1 MSQIS
6 SFKIEGLYNARTINL
21 QIEDNTLILV
31 GENGTGKSTV
41 VNILYF
47 FLTSQWNRIDK
58 IQLKSISATI
68 NNKEYY
74 LSKNN
79 IKTISET
86 DYSFNNSL
94 FSPRLKASIES
105 IVEEVS
111 ASGLN
116 LSEKELTEKE
126 KQLARNYGIPHRLVR
141 GALRGFYGYP
151 NELKEVVKSL
161 QIANIEVA
169 KQVLYLP
176 TYRRIEQDLEK
187 VLPGIDIDEL
197 KKRARSPLGFGTKR
211 NYIELVEFGME
222 DVVRTI
228 RRKTDEIQK
237 KVRSDLSNLTGE
249 YLRDVIRGSYRSP
262 DLSQFRDTDQ
272 KTFEGI
278 LNRIPEDILQDND
291 KIKLR
296 QIVKEFDETGEVDSD
311 NQVVAHF
318 LTSLI
323 QLYQKQQEDEKDI
336 RDFVSV
342 CNEGYLTGKQFRYD
356 SENFDVKIF
365 EDFDGSKNKPLPM
378 SALSSG
384 EKQIVSLFSHLYLS
398 GSPSPFVIID
408 EPELSLSVPWQ
419 KRFLPDISEKSN
431 GFIAVT
437 HSPFIYDNSL
447 RKYTHSLEEF
457 IEPFKHDPALPAL
470 IENGY
475 DDK

>member
-1 MSQIS
+1 M
-6 SFKIEGLYNARTINL
+6 
-21 QIEDNTLILV
+21 
-31 GENGTGKSTV
+31 
-41 VNILYF
+41 
-47 FLTSQWNRIDK
+47 
-58 IQLKSISATI
+58 
-68 NNKEYY
+68 
-74 LSKNN
+74 
-79 IKTISET
+79 
-86 DYSFNNSL
+86 
-94 FSPRLKASIES
+94 
-105 IVEEVS
+105 
-111 ASGLN
+111 
-116 LSEKELTEKE
+116 TEKGR
-126 KQLARNYGIPHRLVR
+126 QLARNYGIPNRLVQ
-141 GALRGFYGYP
+141 ATLKGFYKYP
-151 NELKEVVKSL
+151 KELKETVTSL
-161 QIANIEVA
+161 QTAKTGVA

-187 VLPGIDIDEL
+187 VLPGIDIDDL
-197 KKRARSPLGFGTKR
+197 KKRAGKPLGFRNKR

-228 RRKTDEIQK
+228 ERKTDEIEK

-272 KTFEGI
+272 KTFEDI
-278 LNRIPEDILQDND
+278 LSRIPEDILQDND
-291 KIKLR
+291 KVKLR
-296 QIVKEFDETGEVDSD
+296 QIMDEFDKTEKVDPS

-365 EDFDGSKNKPLPM
+365 EDFDGDKNKPLPM
-378 SALSSG
+378 AALSSG

-457 IEPFKHDPALPAL
+457 IESFKYDPTLEEPD
-470 IENGY
+470 Y
-475 DDK
+475 DDIPF

>member
-21 QIEDNTLILV
+21 KIEDNTLILV

-58 IQLKSISATI
+58 IQLKSLSAVI
-68 NNKEYY
+68 DEKEYF
-74 LSKNN
+74 LGKDD
-79 IKTISET
+79 IKLISET
-86 DYSFNNSL
+86 DYSFNNSFL
-94 FSPRLKASIES
+94 PPRIRVAIKSIFDE
-105 IVEEVS
+105 IS
-111 ASGLN
+111 ASGSDF
-116 LSEKELTEKE
+116 SEEELTEKGR
-126 KQLARNYGIPHRLVR
+126 QLARNYGLPNRLVQ
-141 GALRGFYGYP
+141 GTLKGFYRYP
-151 NELKEVVKSL
+151 SELKEVVKSL
-161 QIANIEVA
+161 QIAKTEVA

-187 VLPGIDIDEL
+187 VLPGIDIDDL
-197 KKRARSPLGFGTKR
+197 KKRAEKPLSFRTER

-228 RRKTDEIQK
+228 RKKTAEIEK

-262 DLSQFRDTDQ
+262 DLSQFRNTDQ
-272 KTFEGI
+272 KTFEDI
-278 LNRIPEDILQDND
+278 LSRIPEEILQDDD
-291 KIKLR
+291 KAKLR
-296 QIVKEFDETGEVDSD
+296 QIVDEFNKTGEVDPSS
-311 NQVVAHF
+311 QVVAHF

-356 SENFDVKIF
+356 SENFDVTIS
-365 EDFDGSKNKPLPM
+365 EGFDGGKDKPLPM

-437 HSPFIYDNSL
+437 HSPFIYDNNL

-457 IEPFKHDPALPAL
+457 IEPFEYDPSLV
-470 IENGY
+470 EDEY
-475 DDK
+475 DDIPF